1 MHPSDRRRRIFGL
14 VCLGSSLALVALGFS
29 DFGGQI
35 QGLRFL
41 LFWLACAALAV
52 LALFAA
58 VLDLL
63 IVNARGRAERRELAH
78 RTAAE
83 LKAALG
89 KGSGENL
96 PDSKYGDNAAAKV
109 APVRASAETDSI
121 SQ

>member
-14 VCLGSSLALVALGFS
+14 VCLGGSLALVAFGFS
-29 DFGGQI
+29 DFGGRI
-35 QGLRFL
+35 HGLRFL

-52 LALFAA
+52 LALLTA

-83 LKAALG
+83 IESALQ
-89 KGSGENL
+89 SGERPFRNG
-96 PDSKYGDNAAAKV
+96 PDES
-109 APVRASAETDSI
+109 
-121 SQ
+121 

>member
-14 VCLGSSLALVALGFS
+14 ACLGGSLALVGLGFS
-29 DFGGQI
+29 DFGVRI
-35 QGLRFL
+35 SGLRFL

-52 LALFAA
+52 LALFTA

-83 LKAALG
+83 IESALQ
-89 KGSGENL
+89 SGERPSRNG
-96 PDSKYGDNAAAKV
+96 PDES
-109 APVRASAETDSI
+109 
-121 SQ
+121 